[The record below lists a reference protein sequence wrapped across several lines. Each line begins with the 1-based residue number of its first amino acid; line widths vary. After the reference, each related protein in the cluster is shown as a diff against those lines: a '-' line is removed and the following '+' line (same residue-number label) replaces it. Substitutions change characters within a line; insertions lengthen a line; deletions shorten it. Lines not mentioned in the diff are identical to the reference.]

1 MREVV
6 FESRACGACGAFV
19 SVAREDGAVFVERRR
34 RGGGTFLRD
43 PLSALLTGV
52 PRERSGLAHAAGYAG
67 LLSLFRYSFTYLTVS
82 GWWPAW
88 ALGTGLELVFGLLAP
103 LALLLSF
110 AAAVSLDR
118 SPTKSG
124 RLPALVGFT
133 LGWQGSYTLLF
144 LLDRIWQRLA
154 SPF

>member
-6 FESRACGACGAFV
+6 LESRACGACGAFV
-19 SVAREDGAVFVERRR
+19 SVTRGNGGVFVQR
-34 RGGGTFLRD
+34 RGGAFSRDSLR
-43 PLSALLTGV
+43 ALLTGV

-82 GWWPAW
+82 DWWPAW
-88 ALGTGLELVFGLLAP
+88 ALGAGLTLCFAVLAP
-103 LALLLSF
+103 LALVLSF

-118 SPTKSG
+118 APSKSG

-133 LGWQGSYTLLF
+133 SGWFGSYTLAF
-144 LLDRIWQRLA
+144 LLDEIWQWLA
-154 SPF
+154 SPG

>member
-6 FESRACGACGAFV
+6 LGGRACGTCGAFV
-19 SVAREDGAVFVERRR
+19 SVTRENGGVFIHR
-34 RGGGTFLRD
+34 RGRAFFRD
-43 PLSALLTGV
+43 SLTALLTGV

-88 ALGTGLELVFGLLAP
+88 MLGTVLTLCFSLLAP
-103 LALLLSF
+103 LALVLSF

-118 SPTKSG
+118 APSRSG
-124 RLPALVGFT
+124 RLPAVVGFT
-133 LGWQGSYTLLF
+133 FGWFGSYTLLF
-144 LLDRIWQRLA
+144 LLDEIWQWLA
-154 SPF
+154 SLG

>member
-6 FESRACGACGAFV
+6 LESRACGACGAYV
-19 SVAREDGAVFVERRR
+19 SLAREDGAVFVERRR
-34 RGGGTFLRD
+34 GGTFFRD
-43 PLSALLTGV
+43 SVNSLLTGA

-88 ALGTGLELVFGLLAP
+88 ALGTGLELAFGLLAP

-118 SPTKSG
+118 SPLKSG
-124 RLPALVGFT
+124 RLPALVG
-133 LGWQGSYTLLF
+133 LSCGWLGSYGLLF
-144 LLDRIWQRLA
+144 LLDEIWRRLA
-154 SPF
+154 SPG